1 MTETV
6 LLVILLVALAEV
18 IKNIKNNRP
27 TLYFRT
33 VIMPDKVGQPLYTVF
48 PVALLYSICK

>member
-18 IKNIKNNRP
+18 IKNNRP

-33 VIMPDKVGQPLYTVF
+33 VITPNKIGQPL
-48 PVALLYSICK
+48 

>member
-18 IKNIKNNRP
+18 VKNIKNNLP

-33 VIMPDKVGQPLYTVF
+33 VIMPDKVGQPL
-48 PVALLYSICK
+48 

>member
-18 IKNIKNNRP
+18 IKNIKKKP
-27 TLYFRT
+27 
-33 VIMPDKVGQPLYTVF
+33 PD
-48 PVALLYSICK
+48 ALLSDGYYTR

>member
-18 IKNIKNNRP
+18 IKNIK
-27 TLYFRT
+27 
-33 VIMPDKVGQPLYTVF
+33 K
-48 PVALLYSICK
+48 

>member
-6 LLVILLVALAEV
+6 LLVILLVALEEV
-18 IKNIKNNRP
+18 VKKIKNKRP

-33 VIMPDKVGQPLYTVF
+33 VIMPDKVGQPL
-48 PVALLYSICK
+48 

>member
-1 MTETV
+1 MTETA

-18 IKNIKNNRP
+18 IKKHKKNNRP

-33 VIMPDKVGQPLYTVF
+33 VITPDKIGQPL
-48 PVALLYSICK
+48 

>member
-33 VIMPDKVGQPLYTVF
+33 VITPDKVGQPL
-48 PVALLYSICK
+48 

>member
-33 VIMPDKVGQPLYTVF
+33 VITPDKAGQPL
-48 PVALLYSICK
+48 